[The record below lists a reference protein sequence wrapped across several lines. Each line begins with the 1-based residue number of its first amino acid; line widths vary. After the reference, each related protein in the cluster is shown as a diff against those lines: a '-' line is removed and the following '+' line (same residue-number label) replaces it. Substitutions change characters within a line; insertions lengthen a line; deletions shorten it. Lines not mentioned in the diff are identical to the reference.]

1 MLQPMQTCCGCWLL
15 RYSVDGIKMNM
26 QLWFHLRFH
35 VSVSMLKLLAD
46 VFPAM
51 RASFLFFLFL
61 GGANSIK
68 TCIDNC
74 KYHKTWWISR
84 SISIIHEKKK
94 PSPWAEK

>member
-61 GGANSIK
+61 HFFLGGLTVLRHA
-68 TCIDNC
+68 
-74 KYHKTWWISR
+74 
-84 SISIIHEKKK
+84 
-94 PSPWAEK
+94 